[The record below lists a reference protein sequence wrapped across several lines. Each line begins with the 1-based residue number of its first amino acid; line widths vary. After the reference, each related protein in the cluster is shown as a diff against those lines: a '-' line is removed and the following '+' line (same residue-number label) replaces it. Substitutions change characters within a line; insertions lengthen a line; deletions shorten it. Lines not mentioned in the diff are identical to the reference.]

1 MCINI
6 GVNQEAFHLQ
16 SSLSTLRSESI
27 FPRIR
32 LNSFSVHFTCKDGKV
47 HFGAEVNEDEVPD
60 ITDETQTHCVQ
71 CVWQGEY
78 GKLIDSKE

>member
-1 MCINI
+1 MKCPVCSCEYFYVKNPD
-6 GVNQEAFHLQ
+6 NPYKYYQ
-16 SSLSTLRSESI
+16 
-27 FPRIR
+27 
-32 LNSFSVHFTCKDGKV
+32 FTCKDGQV

-60 ITDETQTHCVQ
+60 ITDETQTHCIQ